1 MKYVYRSK
9 PVKTKKVL
17 KLLASLVVAAVV
29 VIVLSS
35 CSVLELRKWKPTAP
49 KVTTII
55 ENVDLSGTLHHL
67 GGMLINDHQLIH
79 VTHWP
84 VPNGYP
90 VRLRGIDGVNTHRT
104 IINKEDLGKDLCVL
118 TLDKPVDLTNHI
130 IIPTAEPI
138 IGIPTTVFR
147 FEDRPIIGTSV
158 VGFDYAGRVKLNL
171 SEGRYLE
178 PGDSGKISVQ
188 RQDGSLY
195 IVTLSSTKLGFG
207 PPIHKILTK
216 WLENDDD
223 T

>member
-1 MKYVYRSK
+1 M
-9 PVKTKKVL
+9 KVL
-17 KLLASLVVAAVV
+17 LISIASLVL
-29 VIVLSS
+29 IS
-35 CSVLELRKWKPTAP
+35 CSALQSDRVRAP
-49 KVTTII
+49 KVTPII

-84 VPNGYP
+84 VPIGYP

-118 TLDKPVDLTNHI
+118 TLDKPVDLTKHI

-158 VGFDYAGRVKLNL
+158 AGFDHGGRVKLNL

-195 IVTLSSTKLGFG
+195 IVTLNSTTKGFG
-207 PPIHKILTK
+207 PPIHKILTE
-216 WLENDDD
+216 WLENDDGS
-223 T
+223 